1 MLITILIILTQ
12 LVLRFE
18 VVHSCV
24 FQYSRT
30 SLLQALAIWFAS
42 YVDWLVPLGKFVENS
57 TKLTCLDIAGYQ
69 IKYSTVLWL
78 LDLQLS
84 MFEGFKCKNTL

>member
-1 MLITILIILTQ
+1 MLITILIMLTQ
-12 LVLRFE
+12 LILRFE
-18 VVHSCV
+18 IVHSYV

-30 SLLQALAIWFAS
+30 SLLQLLVIWFAI
-42 YVDWLVPLGKFVENS
+42 YLDRRFPLGKFVENS

-84 MFEGFKCKNTL
+84 MVKGFIRRYML